1 VQLALVAVRCA
12 VASPSHADEAAERLL
27 EAEHLTTQIL
37 SLNGDTAYG
46 AYLGGECVTC
56 HQLSGASNG
65 IPPIVGLPIDYTV
78 QALVEYRLGVR
89 TNDVM
94 RLRAARLADDEIAAL
109 AAYFSQLEA
118 K

>member
-1 VQLALVAVRCA
+1 MLGAACCVAA
-12 VASPSHADEAAERLL
+12 AFPTIASEEAEHLL

-37 SLNGDTAYG
+37 SLTGDTAYG
-46 AYLGGECVTC
+46 EYLGGECVTC

-78 QALVEYRLGVR
+78 QALVEYKLGIR